1 VFIKNIIYCVRLES
15 LKLSNFIFAFIE
27 MEFGINMSE
36 DFNLK
41 DFLLH
46 INMVLRAKLKPKKL
60 NLMKKIC

>member
-1 VFIKNIIYCVRLES
+1 
-15 LKLSNFIFAFIE
+15 